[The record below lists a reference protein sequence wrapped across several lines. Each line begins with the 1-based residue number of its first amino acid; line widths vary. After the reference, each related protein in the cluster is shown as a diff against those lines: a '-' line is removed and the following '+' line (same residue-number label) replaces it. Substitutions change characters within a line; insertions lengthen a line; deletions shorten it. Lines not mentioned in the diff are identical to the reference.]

1 MPHVRG
7 QPLGVCM
14 GVSQEVS
21 RTIPATEAGAPAQKG
36 RILVVDDS
44 RVIRRAISKTL
55 AAEFELIEA
64 EDGEAGWDTLCRDER
79 IQAIISD
86 VEMPRLDGHGL
97 LKRLRSADNPR
108 LRAIPVIIVTGAD
121 DEPAKKAAYAAGAT
135 DFITKPIDP
144 VQLLARAHSHVRL
157 DTARKLAESAIALEE
172 KALIDPLTQLFNRR
186 YFLDR
191 GAEAVALAQ
200 RRRTDLSV
208 LRLDIDGFKEV
219 FAQHGDGVADAVLVR
234 LAQLL
239 TKKTR
244 REETAA
250 RIGGAEFAVLAPL
263 ANRVEAMVLGE
274 RLRAG
279 VETEVFAQGG
289 ARVPLSISVGIA
301 TLTEAADM
309 DRLLALAQKRL
320 SRARNAGGN
329 RVNVGQI
336 TQAPTEGLPPT
347 ATPATASMAPTRKAV
362 LAAPPGVDLALE
374 MLAKGE
380 EEALAPHLPALTQAI
395 LPLFEACNKSLGL
408 GLGFA
413 IESLKEKLQQQT

>member
-1 MPHVRG
+1 
-7 QPLGVCM
+7 M
-14 GVSQEVS
+14 GVNQEVS
-21 RTIPATEAGAPAQKG
+21 RKVPATETAETGARAEKG

-64 EDGEAGWDTLCRDER
+64 EDGEAGWETLCRDER
-79 IQAIISD
+79 IQAVISD

-97 LKRLRSADNPR
+97 LKRIRIANDPR
-108 LRAIPVIIVTGAD
+108 LRAIPVIIITGAE
-121 DEPAKKAAYAAGAT
+121 DEAAKKAAYAAGAT
-135 DFITKPIDP
+135 DFITKPIDA
-144 VQLLARAHSHVRL
+144 VQLLARAHAHVRL
-157 DTARKLAESAIALEE
+157 DTAARKLAESAVALEE

-200 RRRTDLSV
+200 RRRSDLSV

-239 TKKTR
+239 AKKTR

-301 TLTEAADM
+301 TLTEGTDM
-309 DRLLALAQKRL
+309 DGLLALAQKRL
-320 SRARNAGGN
+320 NIARNAGGN

-336 TQAPTEGLPPT
+336 TETPRLAVAGAVMPDAAPNAAS
-347 ATPATASMAPTRKAV
+347 ATPAPKAA
-362 LAAPPGVDLALE
+362 LAAAPGVDMALK

-380 EEALAPHLPALTQAI
+380 EDALAPHLPALTQAI
-395 LPLFEACNKSLGL
+395 LPLLEACNKTLGL
-408 GLGFA
+408 GLSFA